1 MSPVQ
6 RSSLGS
12 AAAWFLRPKAQPRFF
27 VTEMPLYYLY
37 MTIHSHML
45 I

>member
-1 MSPVQ
+1 MSLVQ

-12 AAAWFLRPKAQPRFF
+12 AAAWFPRPKGATPIF